1 MYGKFSSFGT
11 IVVLIISTIVMI
23 SLQSCGYD
31 KIISQASEAISHRDY
46 KTALNEILSLNDET
60 ILESD
65 TLLQMLSTA
74 YYGST
79 LKPTR
84 DITVDCYDVDF
95 IAKNRQVVFTD
106 FHNGSLN
113 FYSFPE
119 MRFIKSVFL
128 PDKAYAIDFS
138 PNEEMFAAAMVN
150 NNVLI
155 YETSSGKKLKE
166 LEGHTN
172 RVRDVVFRDDELLFS
187 CGNDQ
192 KIAAWDVVS
201 GEPYWGK
208 HQHSK
213 NIKSLQMSK
222 DRSTVITASN
232 DGSASLLKAS
242 GDRIGAEELRFI
254 HGDNY
259 VNDAAISPN
268 NKYAV
273 TVSGDGFVK
282 IWDAENGCAIHYLFL
297 NDPLGAVDISDNSNL
312 VLVGGQRNVFIID
325 ADEGKVICKIN
336 VMNKPI
342 WSVKFIEEEQIAFA
356 DNSHFWHTDLLIGK
370 DLITEARKSA
380 K

>member
-1 MYGKFSSFGT
+1 MQSKFSTFTT
-11 IVVLIISTIVMI
+11 IVVLIMSSFILF
-23 SLQSCGYD
+23 SLQSCGND
-31 KIISQASEAISHRDY
+31 KIISKASEAISHRDY
-46 KTALNEILSLNDET
+46 KTALNEILSLSDET

-65 TLLQMLSTA
+65 TLSQMLSTA

-84 DITVDCYDVDF
+84 DIAVDCYDLDL
-95 IAKNRQVVFTD
+95 ISKNKQVVFTD

-119 MRFIKSVFL
+119 MQFIRSILL
-128 PDKAYAIDFS
+128 PEKAYAIDFS
-138 PNEEMFAAAMVN
+138 PNEEIFATALVN
-150 NNVLI
+150 NNILI
-155 YETSSGKKLKE
+155 YETSTGKKLKE

-172 RVRDVVFRDDELLFS
+172 RVRDVVFRDNELLFS

-192 KIAAWDVVS
+192 KVAAWDVTS

-222 DRSTVITASN
+222 DRSKMITASN
-232 DGSASLLKAS
+232 DGSASLLKAA

-273 TVSGDGFVK
+273 TVSGDGYAK
-282 IWDAENGCAIHYLFL
+282 IWDAENGCSLHYIFL
-297 NDPLGAVDISDNSNL
+297 NDPLGAVDISDNSKL

-336 VMNKPI
+336 VMNKPV
-342 WSVKFIEEEQIAFA
+342 WSVRFLDGKQIAFA
-356 DNSHFWHTDLLIGK
+356 DNSHFWHTTLLIGK

-380 K
+380 Q